1 MRRKPLGGIGR
12 SPGVSLPPHRSSPNV
27 LLSAFL
33 LILLVAARPLGARA
47 QEPAGP
53 VASPRNVILMIADG
67 CGYNHIV
74 AHCLYQHGATAD
86 PILDSLPYRFALSTY
101 PANGHG
107 YDPTHWERH
116 DFAYPALYPTDS
128 AAAGTALATGFK
140 TRNGIV
146 GMHPD
151 WTTVLVNTVERA
163 ESTGRSTGVVTSV
176 YFADATPAAFVAHSG
191 ERDDYD
197 LIAQHMLLASALD
210 ALMGGGHPLYD
221 AAGQARAAN
230 YDLIGGEST
239 WSALSAGTAGAD
251 ADADGDADPWQ
262 LVETRAAFQA
272 LMTGDTPSR
281 VCGIPQVARTLQQE
295 RPGNALAAPYVVP
308 LLESVP
314 SLREMALGALNVLD
328 ADRDGFF
335 LMIEGGAVDWASH
348 EHQTGRMLEEMA
360 DFWTTVAAVTDWV
373 AAHSSWQE
381 TLLVVTADHETGY
394 VWGPGSNPGWLD
406 LHNNG
411 AGAVPGLTWN
421 ADCHTNSL
429 VPLFARGEGALALA
443 ALADEYDPVRGAYL
457 DNAELGALLLEL
469 LAVPAPTYE
478 LVLPLIRRF

>member
-1 MRRKPLGGIGR
+1 MH
-12 SPGVSLPPHRSSPNV
+12 PHRSPSNV
-27 LLSAFL
+27 LLSALL
-33 LILLVAARPLGARA
+33 LIVLAAAARPLGAWA
-47 QEPAGP
+47 QEPPGP

-74 AHCLYQHGATAD
+74 AHSLYQHGATND
-86 PILDSLPYRFALSTY
+86 PVLDSLPYRFAQSTY

-116 DFAYPALYPTDS
+116 DFAYPTLYPTDS
-128 AAAGTALATGFK
+128 AASGTALATGVK
-140 TRNGIV
+140 THNGIV
-146 GMHPD
+146 GMGPD
-151 WTTVLVNTVERA
+151 RTTVLVNAVERA

-176 YFADATPAAFVAHSG
+176 YFADATPAAFVAHSSS
-191 ERDDYD
+191 RTAYSA
-197 LIAQHMLLASALD
+197 IAQQILLTSALD
-210 ALMGGGHPLYD
+210 VLMGCGHPLYD
-221 AAGQARAAN
+221 AAGQACVAN

-239 WSALSAGTAGAD
+239 WAALNAGTAGAD
-251 ADADGDADPWQ
+251 ADADGEADPWH
-262 LVETRAAFQA
+262 LIETRAAFQA

-281 VCGIPQVARTLQQE
+281 VCGIPQVARTLQQK
-295 RPGNALAAPYVVP
+295 RPGDALAAPYAVP

-348 EHQTGRMLEEMA
+348 AHQTGRMLEEMA
-360 DFWTTVAAVTDWV
+360 DFVSSVAAVTDWV
-373 AAHSSWQE
+373 DTHSSWRE

-411 AGAVPGLTWN
+411 AGAVPGLMWN
-421 ADCHTNSL
+421 TDSHTNSL
-429 VPLFARGEGALALA
+429 VPLFARGNGAHVLA
-443 ALADEYDPVRGAYL
+443 ALADQNDPVRGAYL

-469 LAVPAPTYE
+469 LATPSPRYE
-478 LVLPLIRRF
+478 LGLPLIRLF